1 MEQSGVRGL
10 AGVAWWQKRALLK
23 GSQLVCQLEATGAE
37 HTGSGPTQRENQSR
51 NPLYRLHR
59 RTRAVCTSELN
70 IQAFGFMHS
79 CI

>member
-1 MEQSGVRGL
+1 MVCVGSLGC
-10 AGVAWWQKRALLK
+10 AWRQKRCLLK
-23 GSQLVCQLEATGAE
+23 GSQLVRQLEAAGAE
-37 HTGSGPTQRENQSR
+37 HTDSGPTQRENQSR

-79 CI
+79 FI